1 MSSDNGGN
9 TGLSTFQ
16 SSARPLPPGGGG
28 IAGKKPKTNW
38 EARIQERQRM
48 AAMKAR
54 EREMR
59 QEKEDEKNRKIEVR
73 RERQHKAEE
82 KARLQFMAERVR
94 TC

>member
-1 MSSDNGGN
+1 
-9 TGLSTFQ
+9 
-16 SSARPLPPGGGG
+16 
-28 IAGKKPKTNW
+28 
-38 EARIQERQRM
+38 M